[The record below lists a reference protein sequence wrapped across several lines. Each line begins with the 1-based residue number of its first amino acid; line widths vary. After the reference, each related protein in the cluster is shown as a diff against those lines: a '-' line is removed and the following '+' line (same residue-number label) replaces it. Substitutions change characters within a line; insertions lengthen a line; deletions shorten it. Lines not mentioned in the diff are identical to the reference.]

1 MGRLQRLLFEDKQ
14 EWIGPRV
21 WHFLVANPSLLV
33 PMLYILISGTGL
45 LYQYLLFSRFGIN
58 VLDYAHAKD
67 FLLVAFKTPAAFNA
81 SVLIAGSLVFYRVV
95 VNYARKK
102 KEHHCAFLLA
112 TALVS
117 GQRDVVDLVD

>member
-102 KEHHCAFLLA
+102 KNIIVRFFLLLLSCQGKG
-112 TALVS
+112 TL
-117 GQRDVVDLVD
+117 LI

>member
-58 VLDYAHAKD
+58 MLDYAHAKD

-102 KEHHCAFLLA
+102 KNIIVRFFLLLLSCQGKG
-112 TALVS
+112 TL
-117 GQRDVVDLVD
+117 LI

>member
-67 FLLVAFKTPAAFNA
+67 FLLAAFKPPAAFNA

-102 KEHHCAFLLA
+102 KNIIVRFFLLLLSCQGKG
-112 TALVS
+112 TL
-117 GQRDVVDLVD
+117 LI

>member
-33 PMLYILISGTGL
+33 PMLYILIGGTGL
-45 LYQYLLFSRFGIN
+45 LCQYLLFSRFGIN

-102 KEHHCAFLLA
+102 KNIIVRFFLLLLSCQGKG
-112 TALVS
+112 TL
-117 GQRDVVDLVD
+117 LI

>member
-95 VNYARKK
+95 ANYARKK
-102 KEHHCAFLLA
+102 KNTIVRFFLLLLSCQGKG
-112 TALVS
+112 TL
-117 GQRDVVDLVD
+117 LI